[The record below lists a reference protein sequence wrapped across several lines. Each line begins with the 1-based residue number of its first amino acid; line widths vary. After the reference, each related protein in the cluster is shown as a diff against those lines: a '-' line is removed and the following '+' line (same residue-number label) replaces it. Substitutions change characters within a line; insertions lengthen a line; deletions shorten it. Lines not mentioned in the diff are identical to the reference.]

1 MSDKIIHGVKI
12 KLHPNERQRKQFDD
26 WRIKSRKLWNLLLGM
41 QRAAYDGSKHAPEL
55 RWRKIWKEVEQEI
68 YQIKLDVYLNGRI
81 RKDGTVKKEAGKG
94 KEPQPITDEYLRKVS
109 GGKVNGHPPKI
120 FIWKDALMRL
130 MARLKQEPLTSWIG
144 DLHSHAA
151 QRICRE
157 MTDALK
163 DMKKLDRGFPRF
175 KKGSYASGTV
185 YFANTQLKFD
195 WRTRENKGKRRGHKI
210 KFPNGVGWVNCG
222 ALRADQFEDGIFW
235 GARIYREG
243 EQWWISAQFK
253 IDTPKAP
260 HPTDKECGVKIA
272 ASTVYTITPN
282 NTTTEEEAIQIKPRK
297 YSVRDNVL
305 FARSSRRASRR
316 KRGTA
321 DYYEA
326 QAELA
331 AKYAQE
337 RNRRD
342 DILHKGSRKIVN
354 QFERI
359 AIDTMDI
366 KSLMDKKKSK
376 KRRENTRKRL
386 AAAGI
391 KMPNIDPKMLR
402 KLNRNAAMHKAKL
415 FVQYKAAEAGRIL
428 EECDQFKPVT
438 QICSKCEKVHI
449 EMKTL
454 KKNMVCTCGN
464 RLDRRVNA
472 AIVVRDDVEPY

>member
-1 MSDKIIHGVKI
+1 MSQVIHGVKI
-12 KLHPNERQRKQFDD
+12 KLHPNANQCKIFDD

-55 RWRKIWKEVEQEI
+55 RWRKTWEEVEREI
-68 YQIKLDVYLNGRI
+68 YQTKLDVYLNGRI
-81 RKDGTVKKEAGKG
+81 RKDGTLKKEAGKG
-94 KEPQPITDEYLRKVS
+94 KKPIPLTDEYLRKIS
-109 GGKVNGHPPKI
+109 GGQIDGQPPKI

-130 MARLKQEPLTSWIG
+130 MARLKQEPLTAWIG

-151 QRICRE
+151 QRVCQE
-157 MTDALK
+157 MVDALK
-163 DMKKLDRGFPRF
+163 DMKKLGRGFPRF

-195 WRTRENKGKRRGHKI
+195 WRQRKNKNKRKGHKI
-210 KFPNGVGWVNCG
+210 KFPNGVGWINCG
-222 ALRADQFEDGIFW
+222 ALRADQFEDGVFM

-253 IDTPKAP
+253 IDTPEAP
-260 HPTDKECGVKIA
+260 RPTDKECGVKVA
-272 ASTVYTITPN
+272 ASTIYTVVPN
-282 NTTTEEEAIQIKPRK
+282 DSASDEDVIKVAPRK
-297 YSVRDNVL
+297 YSARDNVL

-316 KRGTA
+316 RRGTSN
-321 DYYEA
+321 YYEA

-331 AKYAQE
+331 AKHAKE

-342 DILHKGSRKIVN
+342 DILHKGSRGIVN
-354 QFERI
+354 RFERI

-366 KSLMDKKKSK
+366 RSLMDKKKSK

-402 KLNRNAAMHKAKL
+402 KLNRNAAMYRAKL
-415 FVQYKAAEAGRIL
+415 LVRYKAQEAGRTF
-428 EECDQFKPVT
+428 EECDQYDPVT
-438 QICSKCEKVHI
+438 QTCARCGKVHI

-454 KKNMVCTCGN
+454 KKNMVCECGN
-464 RLDRRVNA
+464 KLDRRVNA
-472 AIVVRDDVEPY
+472 AIVVRDNVEVKP